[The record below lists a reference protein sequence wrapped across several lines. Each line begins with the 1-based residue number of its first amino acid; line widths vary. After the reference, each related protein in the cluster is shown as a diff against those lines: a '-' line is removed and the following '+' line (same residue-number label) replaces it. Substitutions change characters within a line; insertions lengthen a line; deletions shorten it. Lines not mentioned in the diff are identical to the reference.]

1 MRIDTITIREIQV
14 RLKAPFETSFG
25 TTWQRRILLVEALSE
40 GLSGWGE
47 VTAGEGPF
55 YNYETTDTAWSIFKD
70 FIAPLALRSNSLAP
84 EELPSILEVIRGHEM
99 TKAALENAL
108 WDIEAQRRGVSLSMH
123 LGGTFTEIACGVSLG
138 IQNSPKA
145 LLPLIAK
152 ELAAGYQR
160 IKLKIKPGKD
170 VEVIAAVRKEFPTA
184 KLMVDANSAYR
195 LADAA
200 HVKKFDAYD
209 LMMVEQPLA
218 WDDIFEHAALQKQ
231 LRTAICLDESIHNA
245 HHARAAL
252 ALGACRIVNIKL
264 GRVGG
269 HREARRVEEACR
281 QHTVPVWCGGM
292 LESGIG
298 RAHNI
303 AMSTLPG
310 FVLPGDVSASQ
321 RYWDEDVIE
330 PEVEVS
336 ARGTIRVPTS
346 PGLGFAVRRKRV
358 EQLTVRSETFR
369 AKPAPVPVGGAD

>member
-1 MRIDTITIREIQV
+1 MRIDTITIREIHA

-25 TTWQRRILLVEALSE
+25 TTWQRRILLVEVLSE
-40 GLSGWGE
+40 GLAGWGE

-55 YNYETTDTAWSIFKD
+55 YNYETTDTAWSIFRD
-70 FIAPLALRSNSLAP
+70 FIAPLALRPASVAA
-84 EELPSILEVIRGHEM
+84 EELSGILQPIRGHEM

-108 WDIEAQRRGVSLSMH
+108 WDIEAQRRGVSLATL
-123 LGGTFTEIACGVSLG
+123 LGGTSAEIPCGVSLG

-145 LLPLIAK
+145 LLPIIAK

-160 IKLKIKPGKD
+160 IKIKIKPGKD

-184 KLMVDANSAYR
+184 KLMVDANSAFR
-195 LADAA
+195 LADAEQL
-200 HVKKFDAYD
+200 KKFDAYD

-231 LRTAICLDESIHNA
+231 MRTPICLDECIHNA
-245 HHARAAL
+245 HHARAAVE
-252 ALGACRIVNIKL
+252 LGACRIINIKL

-269 HREARRVEEACR
+269 HSEARSVQELCR
-281 QHTVPVWCGGM
+281 QHSVPVWCGGM

-310 FVLPGDVSASQ
+310 FALPGDVSASR
-321 RYWDEDVIE
+321 RYWEEDIIE

-336 ARGTIRVPTS
+336 ATGTIRVPTG
-346 PGLGFAVRRKRV
+346 PGLGYAVRRKRV
-358 EQLTVRSETFR
+358 EELTSRSESFR
-369 AKPAPVPVGGAD
+369 AKPAPVPVGGAA